1 MVLELTLPEK
11 KRIRIGFIKN
21 LVPGIQPGLKVGGA
35 KYFITGVKMSSIQP
49 VFDSIRCRLFNNRF
63 YKNRF

>member
-49 VFDSIRCRLFNNRF
+49 VIQ
-63 YKNRF
+63 